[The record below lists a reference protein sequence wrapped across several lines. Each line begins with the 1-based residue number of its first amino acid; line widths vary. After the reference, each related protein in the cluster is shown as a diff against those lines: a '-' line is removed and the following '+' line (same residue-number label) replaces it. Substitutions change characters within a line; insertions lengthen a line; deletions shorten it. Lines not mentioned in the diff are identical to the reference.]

1 VRAVV
6 VGTTGVN
13 MRALAASLDSF
24 HKEQA
29 AEGRGSTLWK
39 MS

>member
-13 MRALAASLDSF
+13 MRALAAFLDSF
-24 HKEQA
+24 HKEQVRV
-29 AEGRGSTLWK
+29 ELGLYFV
-39 MS
+39 